1 MNYDE
6 NQDLTIF
13 SALHEAVTAKDKR
26 QLKFAKCNNCGRLTP
41 YRLRL
46 LKDGSLI
53 CKKCE
58 TPILLSNTK

>member
-1 MNYDE
+1 MNYDK

-13 SALHEAVTAKDKR
+13 SALHEAVTAKDNR

-41 YRLRL
+41 YRLRG
-46 LKDGSLI
+46 LKDGGLI